1 MTTPSSGIALS
12 NREFFIRR
20 WEQEYTGFV
29 RVLLAL
35 PFGQLAYRP
44 HPRSRSA
51 GEMAALLVSLQQS
64 CIDLCTSRR
73 SAYNTSMSWHPADR
87 PATLAEMIAAYER
100 HHNILAEKLL
110 SLDDITWNHE
120 AWMIRGEQEIL
131 LKDTVGGLLW
141 LALFDAVHHRG
152 QLTTYIRPMGGKVP
166 SVYGP
171 SADDPWGSA

>member
-1 MTTPSSGIALS
+1 MTTQSSGHNLN

-20 WEQEYTGFV
+20 WEQEFPGFLGV
-29 RVLLAL
+29 IRAL
-35 PFGQLAYRP
+35 PSDQLTYRP

-51 GEMAALLVSLQQS
+51 GELAALFVSLEKA
-64 CIDLCTSRR
+64 CIDLCTSPRN
-73 SAYNTSMSWHPADR
+73 SYDTSMRWHPFDPA
-87 PATLAEMIAAYER
+87 ATLEEMIAAYEL
-100 HHNILAEKLL
+100 HHKTLAERLND
-110 SLDDITWNHE
+110 LDDITWNHQ

-171 SADDPWGSA
+171 SADVPGT

>member
-1 MTTPSSGIALS
+1 MPTLS
-12 NREFFIRR
+12 NRDFFIRR
-20 WEQEYTGFV
+20 WEQEFPGFLAV
-29 RVLLAL
+29 IQAL
-35 PFGQLAYRP
+35 PFDKLEYRP

-51 GEMAALLVSLQQS
+51 GELAALLVSIEQG
-64 CIDLCTSRR
+64 CVDLCTNQELSY
-73 SAYNTSMSWHPADR
+73 STSMRWHPADR
-87 PATLAEMIAAYER
+87 SATLEEMIAAYER
-100 HHNILAEKLL
+100 HHHTLAQKLQGV
-110 SLDDITWNHE
+110 DDRIWAHP

-171 SADDPWGSA
+171 SADDPGR